1 MAKGADL
8 YAEKIITENSRVI
21 SAQILVDD
29 ATAETIPIPT
39 ETKLSGGKFAPPSK
53 RDYESALEAL
63 ELETTIDTVYVC
75 DISDPEVCTRPRR
88 CTLSEYEL
96 RQRAKTIRSK
106 NWNWYCRKKRI
117 SGGYH

>member
-1 MAKGADL
+1 MKGAAENTFRLEVTSGSVKEEFDNLTMAKGADL
-8 YAEKIITENSRVI
+8 YAEKIITENSRAI

-75 DISDPEVCTRPRR
+75 DNSDPEVHALVDAHCQNMT
-88 CTLSEYEL
+88 
-96 RQRAKTIRSK
+96 
-106 NWNWYCRKKRI
+106 
-117 SGGYH
+117 